1 MARQPIF
8 DSKLNIL
15 GYELLFRESTEATA
29 FTDVGGDTASSETIR
44 NSFHDIGIE
53 KITNGK
59 LAFVNFTE
67 KLLLDKVATILS
79 NKILVI
85 EVLETILPTPEVL
98 ATCSELR
105 ELGYTIALDDFIL
118 SPEYMPLID
127 VADIIKVD
135 FLSTSIED
143 IEEFVHTLKG
153 RPIKLLAEKIE
164 TYEVFEA
171 AKNMGFK
178 LFQGYFFSKPVII
191 RSKGALEPM
200 KVNCMRLIHLAANP
214 DVNFTKIA
222 EIIKQDTALSFLL
235 LRVVNSA
242 FFGMR
247 YKIKGIRQALA
258 ILGMIELK
266 KWITIISMSRIKDNK
281 PGELIT
287 MAIVRARFLEL
298 AAPLTGLK
306 KEAENMFMIGLM
318 SLMDAIMDMPLPDI
332 IRETSVSEEI
342 SEALLTRYGVRGD
355 LLSIIVAYES
365 CQWDTAYAMAEK
377 RGLTMDAV
385 FKLYMAAI
393 EWANKM
399 P

>member
-1 MARQPIF
+1 
-8 DSKLNIL
+8 
-15 GYELLFRESTEATA
+15 
-29 FTDVGGDTASSETIR
+29 
-44 NSFHDIGIE
+44 
-53 KITNGK
+53 
-59 LAFVNFTE
+59 
-67 KLLLDKVATILS
+67 LLLDKVATILS

-98 ATCSELR
+98 TTCSELR

-143 IEEFVHTLKG
+143 IEEFVQTLKG

-171 AKNMGFK
+171 AKSMGFK

-191 RSKGALEPM
+191 RSKGSLEPM

-355 LLSIIVAYES
+355 LLSIIIAYES
-365 CQWDTAYAMAEK
+365 CQWDTAHAMAEK
-377 RGLTMDAV
+377 RGLTMDSV
-385 FKLYMAAI
+385 FKLYMDAI

-399 P
+399 G